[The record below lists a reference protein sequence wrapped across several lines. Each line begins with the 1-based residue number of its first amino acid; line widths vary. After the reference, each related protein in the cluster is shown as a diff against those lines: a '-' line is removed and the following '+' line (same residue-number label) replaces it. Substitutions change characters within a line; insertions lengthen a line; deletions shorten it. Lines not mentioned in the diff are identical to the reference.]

1 MQKADQHQNRDRLQ
15 DVIEDLESQAASTT
29 TSTNVPNGLTAS
41 TATSAG
47 KKRIRNIGLFA
58 VMTGLMYGVCPSSRI
73 LSIICFEKLQLKV
86 RMRIQRG
93 RGSVGRQKTGKA
105 PDQRQPFPRT
115 SFSASYFQDVE
126 TRAQPFEPKPLT
138 PWPRL
143 QQQITG
149 PWPKSLPKYS
159 RMIRVRGARS
169 AVMMGKFPFSLLISR
184 TSVVIVPQKQDTLH
198 LRLPSKNYGTL
209 GVYSL

>member
-1 MQKADQHQNRDRLQ
+1 
-15 DVIEDLESQAASTT
+15 
-29 TSTNVPNGLTAS
+29 
-41 TATSAG
+41 
-47 KKRIRNIGLFA
+47 
-58 VMTGLMYGVCPSSRI
+58 
-73 LSIICFEKLQLKV
+73 
-86 RMRIQRG
+86 MRIQRG